1 MEKKKKETEDLKKE
15 ANAAALSTADHHDSR
30 LDAPSLSYACA
41 LVYVSFPTTFL
52 LIRDFLIARFFVFF
66 REPRRGQTH
75 PIPTPFPFVHLVTCE
90 KRGDRRGAGE
100 KRGEEKGKNCRNDA
114 SGSFVSKFALQ
125 TRRHGANRFFSLFA
139 VFFSVLIAGG
149 VRFFCPESGI
159 PNGDTGSRRRKI
171 KARHA
176 RIFKKKKSKR
186 TMVSNPGVPE
196 STGRKC
202 EYGGYRGE

>member
-90 KRGDRRGAGE
+90 KRGDGRGGVPGLYRSKRERGE
-100 KRGEEKGKNCRNDA
+100 KEGGGKKR
-114 SGSFVSKFALQ
+114 VK
-125 TRRHGANRFFSLFA
+125 T
-139 VFFSVLIAGG
+139 AGMMLLG
-149 VRFFCPESGI
+149 PSCPSSPYKHE
-159 PNGDTGSRRRKI
+159 DM
-171 KARHA
+171 A
-176 RIFKKKKSKR
+176 RIVFSP
-186 TMVSNPGVPE
+186 SSPF
-196 STGRKC
+196 SSQF
-202 EYGGYRGE
+202 